1 MDPITMHS
9 TAPRTLYCR
18 VTRAAASTRRAER
31 ATMKTTSL
39 GAIALLVSLAQ
50 IPAGTQ
56 VRTPTTATDVT
67 NAEILA
73 ILKMAQTDQQLKV
86 VDIGKYNVGVGVL
99 HRGPTHATGTTVN
112 GLSHNQI
119 TEVYYVIS
127 GSGTLVTGGTMATP
141 KSEPADGTTVK
152 VLVGPSMSGAFQNGQ
167 SRKIG
172 PGDVVIIPPG
182 VPHGFSDIDDHIDYL
197 SIRMDPDH
205 VLPSGYVNAAIK

>member
-1 MDPITMHS
+1 
-9 TAPRTLYCR
+9 
-18 VTRAAASTRRAER
+18 
-31 ATMKTTSL
+31 MKTTSL

-182 VPHGFSDIDDHIDYL
+182 VPHGFSDIADHIDYL